1 MKLLAVAAITLVT
14 AVGFA
19 AAAFLGSM
27 LTSNTAYADTD
38 ANKFWNGDKA
48 YHEHCSSC
56 HGDWGQGIHI
66 FGPPLKG
73 DPFVV
78 SGGADLIAK
87 TIEEGRQG
95 AFKHYRAY
103 SGMPVF
109 NFLSDGEVDAIVD
122 YLKNGLQ
129 TATPPTGQSGQ

>member
-1 MKLLAVAAITLVT
+1 MKSILRISL
-14 AVGFA
+14 A
-19 AAAFLGSM
+19 AALGSG
-27 LTSNTAYADTD
+27 LALVACQATADTD
-38 ANKFWNGDKA
+38 ANKFWNGDKS

-56 HGDWGQGIHI
+56 HGNWGQGIGI

-73 DPFVV
+73 DAFVV

-109 NFLSDGEVDAIVD
+109 NFLSDGEVAAIVD

-129 TATPPTGQSGQ
+129 AAAPPAEQSGQ

>member
-1 MKLLAVAAITLVT
+1 MKSILRISLATALGSCLALVT
-14 AVGFA
+14 CQAI
-19 AAAFLGSM
+19 
-27 LTSNTAYADTD
+27 ADTD
-38 ANKFWNGDKA
+38 ANKFWNGDKS

-56 HGDWGQGIHI
+56 HGNWGQGIGI

-73 DPFVV
+73 DAFVV

-95 AFKHYRAY
+95 PFKHYRAY

-129 TATPPTGQSGQ
+129 TAAPPTEQSGQ

>member
-1 MKLLAVAAITLVT
+1 MKSILRALSAAAVGSCLALVT
-14 AVGFA
+14 CQ
-19 AAAFLGSM
+19 
-27 LTSNTAYADTD
+27 AYADTD
-38 ANKFWNGDKA
+38 ANKYWNGDKE
-48 YHEHCSSC
+48 YHVHCSSC
-56 HGDWGQGIHI
+56 HGNWGQGIGI

-73 DPFVV
+73 DAFVV

-87 TIEEGRQG
+87 TILEGRQG

-103 SGMPVF
+103 SGMPEF

-129 TATPPTGQSGQ
+129 SATPPSGS